1 MSNKYNDQIIDIL
14 SDDIADFQAM
24 VLRISEMMEET
35 PEEVIRKLV
44 NSKWDIRE
52 CLDYKDVVTVWE
64 VENDK
69 LYKRSL

>member
-44 NSKWDIRE
+44 NSKWDIRK
-52 CLDYKDVVTVWE
+52 CLDY
-64 VENDK
+64 
-69 LYKRSL
+69 

>member
-44 NSKWDIRE
+44 NSRWDIRK
-52 CLDYKDVVTVWE
+52 CLDYKDIISITG
-64 VENDK
+64 
-69 LYKRSL
+69 